1 VAERAHALEDAL
13 DRLRTEGVAPD
24 AAAVDALLVLLDA
37 LQQATAVSLEVTRGS
52 AVPVAARSG
61 LPAAVPHARAGGAPP
76 ADPAPPEALG
86 SIAGAVSVRVTLD
99 PDAALPAARA
109 LLAVRAAA
117 QVAELVGTTPAAFD
131 PVAFAGSFRLHFRP
145 PADAAAIDAAIRSA
159 GDVVA
164 VEFAGAA
171 PQSVMAPRADAAP
184 GRVGHV
190 RVELRRLDALAEAI
204 AELSITHA
212 RGRSSG
218 AAAPDAAA
226 DRMGRL
232 VAQVQSDILT
242 LRMEP
247 LSDVF
252 DRLPRLV
259 RDTARQLGREVE
271 LEVTGADIR
280 LDRAI
285 LGEIA
290 EPLVHLIRNALDHGI
305 EPPGARVAAGKP
317 ARGRLVVR
325 AERARSS
332 VVIVVEDDGAGVDA
346 GRVLARA
353 RAAGLTADERTI
365 GTAGELLRLL
375 SHAGFST
382 ADAVSGVSGRG
393 VGLDAVAT
401 RVRALGGAIDLQTEA
416 GRFTRFLL
424 RLPITLALAQALRV
438 TVGGEEYAIPLT
450 HVAEAIEFVDVPV
463 ERRGEREVVAVRGVE
478 VPVVRLSTVLGTPAP
493 ERERA
498 AVLAESGERRVALAV
513 DTLIGREQILIRGF
527 DPAMGALPYFSGATL
542 LADGRPV
549 LVLDPLSVL

>member
-1 VAERAHALEDAL
+1 
-13 DRLRTEGVAPD
+13 
-24 AAAVDALLVLLDA
+24 
-37 LQQATAVSLEVTRGS
+37 
-52 AVPVAARSG
+52 
-61 LPAAVPHARAGGAPP
+61 
-76 ADPAPPEALG
+76 
-86 SIAGAVSVRVTLD
+86 
-99 PDAALPAARA
+99 
-109 LLAVRAAA
+109 
-117 QVAELVGTTPAAFD
+117 
-131 PVAFAGSFRLHFRP
+131 
-145 PADAAAIDAAIRSA
+145 
-159 GDVVA
+159 VVA
-164 VEFAGAA
+164 VEFASAA
-171 PQSVMAPRADAAP
+171 PRSVVAPRAESAAVR
-184 GRVGHV
+184 GGHV

-204 AELSITHA
+204 AELSIVHA
-212 RGRSSG
+212 RVVSNP
-218 AAAPDAAA
+218 AAATDAA

-232 VAQVQSDILT
+232 VAQVQSDIVA

-271 LEVTGADIR
+271 LQVTGADIR

-305 EPPGARVAAGKP
+305 EPPAARVAAGKP
-317 ARGRLVVR
+317 ACGRLVVR

-346 GRVLARA
+346 ARVLARA
-353 RAAGLTADERTI
+353 RAAGLAADEGTI

-382 ADAVSGVSGRG
+382 ADAVTGVSGRG

-401 RVRALGGAIDLQTEA
+401 RVRALGGAIDLETEA
-416 GRFTRFLL
+416 GLFTRFLL

-463 ERRGEREVVAVRGVE
+463 ERRGEREVVAVRGMD
-478 VPVVRLSTVLGTPAP
+478 VPLVRLGTVLGTAAP

-513 DTLIGREQILIRGF
+513 DTLVGREQILIRGF
-527 DPAMGALPYFSGATL
+527 DPAVGTLPYFSGATVL
-542 LADGRPV
+542 GDGRPV